1 MVPESEL
8 PPQTPN
14 WSTASGEGQQMPPA
28 SSSLVQQ
35 VPRKSTATPS
45 PSQAP
50 QASSF
55 PSGQH
60 SPTLS
65 IVDPIGQQL
74 ADPGMT
80 PACGQVINARG
91 TLVKVGP
98 SMGTRL

>member
-1 MVPESEL
+1 
-8 PPQTPN
+8 
-14 WSTASGEGQQMPPA
+14 MPPA
-28 SSSLVQQ
+28 SSSPVQQ
-35 VPRKSTATPS
+35 VPRKSTAMPS

-55 PSGQH
+55 PGQH

-74 ADPGMT
+74 AEPGMT

-91 TLVKVGP
+91 TLRKVG
-98 SMGTRL
+98 SCVETRP